1 MIGCMGSLKN
11 GNGGFRLPE
20 TAKTVFADRRRR
32 AGRRTRGRAH
42 RPFREPPRRARAQRR
57 RPARLSA
64 TDSARLYAAGGSL
77 CAGCA
82 AAGLMRQTAKQPE
95 SPVSRFQAALPFDT
109 SAAVCHNPSRISSW
123 VCEIHANLP
132 QGKVDAPKQQGAM
145 WSATAIST
153 TRTAKCGLFY
163 ARFTTC
169 GVIYSNLQPRFSNC

>member
-1 MIGCMGSLKN
+1 MIECLGSLKN

-32 AGRRTRGRAH
+32 AGRRTRGRAY
-42 RPFREPPRRARAQRR
+42 RPFREPPRRVRAQRR
-57 RPARLSA
+57 PPARLSA

-95 SPVSRFQAALPFDT
+95 SPVSHFQAALSLDT
-109 SAAVCHNPSRISSW
+109 STAVGHNPSRISSW

-132 QGKVDAPKQQGAM
+132 QGKVDAPKQYGAM
-145 WSATAIST
+145 RPVTAIHD
-153 TRTAKCGLFY
+153 TRTRSAGFFMPCYPTRGDLFRL
-163 ARFTTC
+163 AAPLFNR
-169 GVIYSNLQPRFSNC
+169 